1 MKKINI
7 KNKNTFE
14 YLNET
19 KFPHFIG
26 SWKIENDTLCNEIIA
41 FFEENKNLQ
50 NQGSTA
56 SGKDLTIKKTTDIT
70 IAPNDLQNIKF
81 KCINNY
87 IEELHKCFVDYQN
100 QWPFLKD
107 KIKSLHIGEFNIQ
120 RYFPGDH
127 FAKIHCERLGIQNI
141 HRMFAWMTYLND
153 VDDGGVTN
161 FSHYAIKVKPEI
173 GKTLI
178 WPAEWTHAHSGE
190 VLNSGFK
197 YIVTGWMHFPNDSQN
212 S

>member
-127 FAKIHCERLGIQNI
+127 YAKIHCERLGIQNI

-190 VLNSGFK
+190 VLNSGVK
-197 YIVTGWMHFPNDSQN
+197 YIVTGWMHFANDS
-212 S
+212 

>member
-50 NQGSTA
+50 KQGSIG
-56 SGKDLTIKKTTDIT
+56 SGTDSTIKKTTDIT
-70 IAPNDLQNIKF
+70 ITPNDLQNIKF
-81 KCINNY
+81 KCVNNY

-107 KIKSLHIGEFNIQ
+107 KIKSLHIGAFNIQ

-127 FAKIHCERLGIQNI
+127 FAKIHCERINIQTI

-190 VLNSGFK
+190 VLNSGVK
-197 YIVTGWMHFPNDSQN
+197 YIVTGWMHFANDS
-212 S
+212 

>member
-1 MKKINI
+1 MKRINI

-50 NQGSTA
+50 KQGTIG
-56 SGKDLTIKKTTDIT
+56 SGKDSTIKKTTDIT
-70 IAPNDLQNIKF
+70 ITPNDLQNIKF

-107 KIKSLHIGEFNIQ
+107 KIKSLHIGAFNIQ

-127 FAKIHCERLGIQNI
+127 FAKIHCERISIQTI

-190 VLNSGFK
+190 VLNSGVK
-197 YIVTGWMHFPNDSQN
+197 YIVTGWMHFANDS
-212 S
+212 

>member
-1 MKKINI
+1 MKRINI

-50 NQGSTA
+50 KQGSIG

-70 IAPNDLQNIKF
+70 ITPNDLQNIKF

-120 RYFPGDH
+120 RYFTGDH
-127 FAKIHCERLGIQNI
+127 FAKIHCERIGIQNI

-190 VLNSGFK
+190 VLNSGVK
-197 YIVTGWMHFPNDSQN
+197 YIVTGWMHFANDS
-212 S
+212 

>member
-1 MKKINI
+1 MKRINI

-50 NQGSTA
+50 KQGSIG
-56 SGKDLTIKKTTDIT
+56 SGTDSTIKKTTDIT
-70 IAPNDLQNIKF
+70 ITPNDLQNIKF

-107 KIKSLHIGEFNIQ
+107 KIKSLHIGAFNIQ

-127 FAKIHCERLGIQNI
+127 FAKIHCERISIQTI
-141 HRMFAWMTYLND
+141 HRVFAWMTYLND

-190 VLNSGFK
+190 VLNSGVK
-197 YIVTGWMHFPNDSQN
+197 YIVTGWMHFANDS
-212 S
+212 

>member
-1 MKKINI
+1 MKRINI

-50 NQGSTA
+50 KQGSIG
-56 SGKDLTIKKTTDIT
+56 SGTDSTIKKTTDIT
-70 IAPNDLQNIKF
+70 ITPNDLQNIKF

-107 KIKSLHIGEFNIQ
+107 KIKSLHIGAFNIQ

-127 FAKIHCERLGIQNI
+127 FAKIHCERISIQTI

-190 VLNSGFK
+190 VLNSGVK
-197 YIVTGWMHFPNDSQN
+197 YIVTGWMHFANDS
-212 S
+212 